1 MEHLESA
8 LAAHPRVVLR
18 RGEPGIGK
26 TRMAEE
32 LTELAATRGVPAAW
46 GPAAESSGA
55 PPYWPWRQVLRGVS
69 ASVDV
74 VTIADKL
81 GLTSDLVRLAPDVFD
96 APSRDRSGSGSSED
110 RFRLLLSCSTTRTRR
125 ITARCCASFG
135 SRHSYGGLVIW
146 RLDPSLMIPSQHT

>member
-8 LAAHPRVVLR
+8 LAAHPRVVLC

-55 PPYWPWRQVLRGVS
+55 PPYWPWR
-69 ASVDV
+69 
-74 VTIADKL
+74 
-81 GLTSDLVRLAPDVFD
+81 
-96 APSRDRSGSGSSED
+96 
-110 RFRLLLSCSTTRTRR
+110 
-125 ITARCCASFG
+125 
-135 SRHSYGGLVIW
+135 
-146 RLDPSLMIPSQHT
+146 